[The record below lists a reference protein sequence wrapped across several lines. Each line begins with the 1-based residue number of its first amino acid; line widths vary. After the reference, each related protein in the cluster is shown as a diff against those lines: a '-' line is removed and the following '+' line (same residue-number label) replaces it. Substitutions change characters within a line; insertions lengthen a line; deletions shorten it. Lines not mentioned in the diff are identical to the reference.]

1 MSIAAVI
8 VAAGRGERA
17 GGALPK
23 QYVRLG
29 GRPLLRWSLDAFAAH
44 PAIGPMCV
52 VIDKANEANARAA
65 AEGLDVIFAEGGSTR
80 TASVRAGLARVA
92 PFAPDRVMIHD
103 AARPGLTPAII
114 DALAAALDAADA
126 AAPGLP
132 VVDALKRVENGR
144 VIEDPSRAGLVRI
157 QTPQAFRT
165 APLIAALASA
175 PADAAFEDDLALA
188 RAAGLSPI
196 VVPGDPRL
204 MKVTYPDDFAAAAQ
218 MLAPLVAATG
228 SGFDAHRFG
237 PGDHVTLCGV
247 KIPHGAGLVGHSDAD
262 AAWHALTD
270 ALLGAIGAG
279 DIGDHFPPSDP
290 QWRGAPSGVF
300 LRHAADLV
308 REAGGRIVNVDVTII
323 CERPRV
329 KPHREAMRISTAEIL
344 RLPLAR
350 VSVKAT
356 TTEEMGF
363 TGRQEGLAAQASVS
377 VLLPDLDPALA
388 PALERS
394 GD

>member
-17 GGALPK
+17 GGAVPK
-23 QYVRLG
+23 QYAQVG
-29 GRPLLRWSLDAFAAH
+29 GRPLLRWSLDAFAKH
-44 PAIGPMCV
+44 PAIGPICV
-52 VIDKANEANARAA
+52 VIDPAHAAHARTAA
-65 AEGLDVIFAEGGSTR
+65 DGLDVIFADGGASR
-80 TASVRAGLARVA
+80 TASVRAGLARIA
-92 PFAPDRVMIHD
+92 PLGVDRVMIHD
-103 AARPGLTPAII
+103 AARPGLSATII
-114 DALAAALDAADA
+114 DALASALVHADA

-132 VVDALKRVENGR
+132 VVDALKRVESGC
-144 VIEDPSRAGLVRI
+144 VTEDPPRTGLVRI

-165 APLIAALASA
+165 GPFLAALYAA
-175 PADAAFEDDLALA
+175 PQDAAFEDDLALA
-188 RAAGLSPI
+188 RAAGLSPV

-290 QWRGAPSGVF
+290 QWKGAPSGVF
-300 LRHAADLV
+300 LRHAAGLIAK
-308 REAGGRIVNVDVTII
+308 AGGRIVNVDLTII

-329 KPHREAMRISTAEIL
+329 KPHREAMRASTAELL

-350 VSVKAT
+350 VSVKGT
-356 TTEEMGF
+356 TTEAMGF
-363 TGRQEGLAAQASVS
+363 TGREEGLAAQASVS
-377 VLLPDLDPALA
+377 VLVPDLQQ
-388 PALERS
+388 S
-394 GD
+394 GG